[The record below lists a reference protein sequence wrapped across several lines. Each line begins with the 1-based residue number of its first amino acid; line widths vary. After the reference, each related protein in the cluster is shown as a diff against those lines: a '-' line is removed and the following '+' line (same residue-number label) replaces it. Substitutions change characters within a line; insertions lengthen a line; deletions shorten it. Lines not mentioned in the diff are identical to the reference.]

1 LDWTAFQIAIL
12 GTTDEDH
19 EGSDEAQ
26 LDEAELDDIT
36 LWFSDF
42 GFGVGR
48 LVKEK
53 PKRKRIKVYLKDGNV
68 QKRTWRGILG
78 KDIVIKDD
86 LEEVPIGGV
95 KTDDE
100 SVESL
105 PLSPML
111 DLTPSCLHKEVIPM
125 GYNLGH
131 DIGDFL
137 KWEVQHVQQSLLL
150 ESD

>member
-1 LDWTAFQIAIL
+1 LAPSCIALSSTPFTLTSPLFRHGPIRLEQRKKKSSLEKEALDWTAFQIAIL

-53 PKRKRIKVYLKDGNV
+53 PKRKRIKVYLKDGNA
-68 QKRTWRGILG
+68 QKRTWRGRLG

-86 LEEVPIGGV
+86 LEEVPIEGV
-95 KTDDE
+95 KTDGSYPD
-100 SVESL
+100 
-105 PLSPML
+105 
-111 DLTPSCLHKEVIPM
+111 
-125 GYNLGH
+125 G
-131 DIGDFL
+131 
-137 KWEVQHVQQSLLL
+137 VQSRT
-150 ESD
+150 